1 MIRRL
6 HAWRKAIW
14 RIAKWP
20 VRIACVI
27 LIPLLIPVA
36 YVELACRGDATGQT
50 YPSLI
55 TDAAFQRREANTYLT
70 YPEWH
75 IVYAYDGLAET
86 LKNGDEHAFDYFSS
100 VAGFWRSTCALM
112 RVADAHGGAD
122 FDTRTMIHTIGV
134 SFTAEIAVKAAYEET
149 IGRTTAWLR
158 GREKTPEDRAIA
170 AIAIDYA
177 AFLRQTP
184 WYQYPFTSKIGELWS
199 APSGDFFRGL
209 ERRFGIGMEFAAKAA
224 YARAIG
230 GAVAATAPAK
240 LTIRSVVT
248 GIREVRLRGIPD
260 VTVIGARGGGF
271 EIETPRYDLFTRIL
285 VEIATR
291 GGTIQEIAGNDD
303 IMVTLTVPEGADMPL
318 QGGTVLHRMKRD
330 GFRSDRLIVEVKVP
344 ALAAFLRDHP
354 LGEPGLEHVFDY

>member
-6 HAWRKAIW
+6 NAWRKAIW

-27 LIPLLIPVA
+27 LVPLLIPVA
-36 YVELACRGDATGQT
+36 YVELACRGDATEQT
-50 YPSLI
+50 YRPLL

-86 LKNGDEHAFDYFSS
+86 LKNGDEHAFDYFRS

-122 FDTRTMIHTIGV
+122 FDTRSMIHTIGV
-134 SFTAEIAVKAAYEET
+134 SFTAEMAVKATYEET

-158 GREKTPEDRAIA
+158 GREKTPEDLAIA
-170 AIAIDYA
+170 TIAIDYA

-199 APSGDFFRGL
+199 APSGGFFRGL

-230 GAVAATAPAK
+230 GAAATAPAK

-248 GIREVRLRGIPD
+248 GIREVRLRSIPD

-285 VEIATR
+285 VEIATH
-291 GGTIQEIAGNDD
+291 GGIIQEIAGNDD
-303 IMVTLTVPEGADMPL
+303 IMVTLTVPEGTDMPL
-318 QGGTVLHRMKRD
+318 PRGTVLHRMKRD

-344 ALAAFLRDHP
+344 ELAAFLRDHP
-354 LGEPGLEHVFDY
+354 LGDPGLEHVFDY